1 MDSLSIVEL
10 KRVIS
15 LMNGKDS
22 ATKAW
27 RTVLAVFVVN
37 REEMRD
43 EHRALLAEKRRKY
56 EHDID
61 EYIRRSEELKAA
73 GKSRISKD
81 GRFLNIKAGSLSS
94 YRIGMLARYP
104 KPDLLKLIEALTD
117 TPILEELEILVQIKN
132 IIEKESDSSVFT

>member
-1 MDSLSIVEL
+1 
-10 KRVIS
+10 
-15 LMNGKDS
+15 MNGKDS

-37 REEMRD
+37 REEMID
-43 EHRALLAEKRRKY
+43 EHRALLTEKRRKY

-81 GRFLNIKAGSLSS
+81 GKFLNVKAGSLSR
-94 YRIGMLARYP
+94 YMIGMLASYP
-104 KPDLLKLIEALTD
+104 KQDLLKLIEALTD

-132 IIEKESDSSVFT
+132 IIEKGSESSVFT